1 MKRDASKLK
10 FYIFVALIVIVILIS
25 ILLHVKGY
33 HFSLYKSLDK
43 MSSMRFFPLV
53 YILLYF
59 VSSFFPLP
67 FLAFFGAAIF
77 PFYEAF
83 LLSMVGNILFFITMF
98 YLTRWLGRDY
108 VERYEKTHPNIR
120 KFDKNFHKH
129 AFFYIFFLRLSMIF
143 PPEAINIISGLSKV
157 KFKEYILSSI
167 FGTIPVMI
175 VSIFLIESYKLK
187 DFYMFFITLIIFL
200 LLIVLPFLLIKK
212 LRNYLKKL

>member
-1 MKRDASKLK
+1 MKEDRSKLK
-10 FYIFVALIVIVILIS
+10 FYIFVALIVII
-25 ILLHVKGY
+25 ILLSIIFHIKGY

-43 MSSMRFFPLV
+43 ISALKFFPLLYV
-53 YILLYF
+53 LLYF

-67 FLAFFGAAIF
+67 FLAFFGAVIF
-77 PFYEAF
+77 PFWESF
-83 LLSMVGNILFFITMF
+83 LLSMLGNIIFFITMF

-108 VERYEKTHPNIR
+108 VQNYEKTHPKIR
-120 KFDKNFHKH
+120 KFDKNFNEH

-157 KFKEYILSSI
+157 RFREYIISSI
-167 FGTIPVMI
+167 LGTIPVMI

-200 LLIVLPFLLIKK
+200 LLIILPFLLIKK
-212 LRNYLKKL
+212 LRIYLKKL